1 MVHLICR
8 AVANHPE
15 AYVRRAALF
24 AASRVIVA
32 LHPSQVVMAIT
43 STDSNI
49 TSGLEWVR
57 EWALGIANNDPD
69 SDCATVSFL
78 YVNFSL
84 DFCALNSLRAQ
95 VG

>member
-1 MVHLICR
+1 MVYLICR

-32 LHPSQVVMAIT
+32 LHPSQVVTAFT
-43 STDSNI
+43 GTDSNI
-49 TSGLEWVR
+49 ASGLEWVR

-69 SDCATVSFL
+69 SDCARVSYL
-78 YVNFSL
+78 YVHFSSDL
-84 DFCALNSLRAQ
+84 SA
-95 VG
+95 